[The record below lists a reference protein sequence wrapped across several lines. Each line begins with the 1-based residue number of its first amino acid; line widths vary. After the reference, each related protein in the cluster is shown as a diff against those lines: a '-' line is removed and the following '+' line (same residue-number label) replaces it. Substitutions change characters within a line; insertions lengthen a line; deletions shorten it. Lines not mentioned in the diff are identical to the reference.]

1 MMIVSNE
8 KKDPVFIQDR
18 VVAFLKITISCIY
31 TSGLGSTLACS
42 AISGTL
48 CSHSMAMR

>member
-18 VVAFLKITISCIY
+18 VIVFLQIFPLWNY